1 MFKNKKVQNIT
12 KDTKQIRKIFLEASP
27 NARDFEQKYCDITEN
42 VLSFW
47 DNLLYMKAR
56 WGIFIKVICISIVTA
71 HAGLAQNNKTIGFD
85 INSNRKKAEI
95 PFENYNNLIL
105 IPVVLNNAL
114 PLKFILDTGVR
125 TTILTDRTLSD
136 LISINYDRKIPLV
149 GVDGSKIVDAF
160 VANDI
165 SLQLPGVSGKGQ
177 SLLVLAED
185 FLQLKNYLGVEVHGI
200 LGYELFRR
208 FIVKINYDR
217 KIITLYEPA
226 FFKPNK
232 RFTKIPMTLEDTKP
246 YLKLDVTQ
254 TNGKKISAKLLV
266 DTGASHTI
274 LLNQDTHADIEY
286 PERKI
291 ESVLGRSI
299 GGSVLGFLGRVKKI
313 EVEKFQFEDVIASF
327 PEPQELDIYKEQ
339 NRNGTIGGGLLGRFI
354 TVIDYFNEELYLKKG
369 KDYRKGFEYN
379 MSGIEV
385 KTIGRRLDKF
395 VIQSIRKDSPAER
408 AGLLKEDK
416 ILILNGH
423 TPSAL
428 TLNDINSSFRSK
440 EGRKIKITIE
450 RDGVR
455 LKKQFR
461 LEKVL

>member
-1 MFKNKKVQNIT
+1 MKFFIKH
-12 KDTKQIRKIFLEASP
+12 IFL
-27 NARDFEQKYCDITEN
+27 I
-42 VLSFW
+42 
-47 DNLLYMKAR
+47 
-56 WGIFIKVICISIVTA
+56 IISTQVCF
-71 HAGLAQNNKTIGFD
+71 AQGNQTIGFD
-85 INSNRKKAEI
+85 INGNRKKVEI
-95 PFENYNNLIL
+95 EFENYNNLIL
-105 IPVVLNNAL
+105 VPIILNNAL

-149 GVDGSKIVDAF
+149 GVDGLKIIDAF
-160 VANDI
+160 VANNI
-165 SLQLPGVSGKGQ
+165 SLKLPGVTGRGQ
-177 SLLVLAED
+177 SLLVLEED

-232 RFTKIPMTLEDTKP
+232 KFSKIPITLEDTKP

-254 TNGKKISAKLLV
+254 MNGKKITAKLLV

-274 LLNQDTHADIEY
+274 LLNQDTHVDIEY
-286 PERKI
+286 PEIKI

-299 GGSVLGFLGRVKKI
+299 GGSVLGFLGRAKKI
-313 EVEKFQFEDVIASF
+313 EVDKFQFEDVIASF
-327 PEPQELDIYKEQ
+327 PEPQELDVYKKK
-339 NRNGTIGGGLLGRFI
+339 NRNGTIGGGLLGRFVTI
-354 TVIDYFNEELYLKKG
+354 IDYFNEYIYLKKG
-369 KDYRKGFEYN
+369 KDYKKGFEYN

-385 KTIGRRLDKF
+385 KTTGTHLDSF

-423 TPSAL
+423 THLAL
-428 TLNDINSSFRSK
+428 TLNDINSSFRTK
-440 EGRKIKITIE
+440 EGRKIKILIM
-450 RDGVR
+450 RDGVK

>member
-1 MFKNKKVQNIT
+1 
-12 KDTKQIRKIFLEASP
+12 
-27 NARDFEQKYCDITEN
+27 
-42 VLSFW
+42 
-47 DNLLYMKAR
+47 MKF
-56 WGIFIKVICISIVTA
+56 FIKHICLIIISTQVCF
-71 HAGLAQNNKTIGFD
+71 AQGNQTIGFD
-85 INSNRKKAEI
+85 INGNRKKVEI
-95 PFENYNNLIL
+95 EFENYNNLIL
-105 IPVVLNNAL
+105 VPIILNNAL

-125 TTILTDRTLSD
+125 TTILTDRSLSD

-149 GVDGSKIVDAF
+149 GVDGLKIVDAF
-160 VANDI
+160 VANNI
-165 SLQLPGVSGKGQ
+165 SLKLPGVTGRGQ
-177 SLLVLAED
+177 SLLVLEED

-232 RFTKIPMTLEDTKP
+232 RFSKIPITLEDTKP

-254 TNGKKISAKLLV
+254 MNAKKISAKLLV

-313 EVEKFQFEDVIASF
+313 EVDKFQFEDVIASF
-327 PEPQELDIYKEQ
+327 PEPQELDLYKEQ
-339 NRNGTIGGGLLGRFI
+339 NRNGTIGGGLLGRFV
-354 TVIDYFNEELYLKKG
+354 TVIDYFNEYIYLKKG
-369 KDYRKGFEYN
+369 KDYKKGFEYN

-385 KTIGRRLDKF
+385 KTTGTHLDSF
-395 VIQSIRKDSPAER
+395 VIQSIRKNSPSER

-416 ILILNGH
+416 ILMLNGH
-423 TPSAL
+423 SPSAL

-440 EGRKIKITIE
+440 EGRKIKMIIM
-450 RDGVR
+450 RGGIKI
-455 LKKQFR
+455 KKQFR

>member
-1 MFKNKKVQNIT
+1 
-12 KDTKQIRKIFLEASP
+12 
-27 NARDFEQKYCDITEN
+27 
-42 VLSFW
+42 
-47 DNLLYMKAR
+47 MKF
-56 WGIFIKVICISIVTA
+56 FIKIICISIVIA
-71 HAGLAQNNKTIGFD
+71 HASNAQRNKTIGFD
-85 INSNRKKAEI
+85 INSSRKKAEI

-149 GVDGSKIVDAF
+149 GVDGLKIVDAF
-160 VANDI
+160 VANNI
-165 SLQLPGVSGKGQ
+165 SLKLPGVTGKGQ
-177 SLLVLAED
+177 SLLVLEED

-232 RFTKIPMTLEDTKP
+232 RFAEIPMSLEDTKP
-246 YLKLDVTQ
+246 YIHLDVIQ
-254 TNGKKISAKLLV
+254 MNGKKVKTKLLL

-274 LLNQDTHADIEY
+274 LLNQDTHEHIGY
-286 PERKI
+286 PEKKI

-299 GGSVLGFLGRVKKI
+299 GGSVFGFLGRVKRIKLD
-313 EVEKFQFEDVIASF
+313 KFEFEEVIASF

-354 TVIDYFNEELYLKKG
+354 TVIDYFNEKIYLKKG
-369 KDYRKGFEYN
+369 KDYRKSFEYN

-385 KTIGRRLDKF
+385 KTTGSHLDTF
-395 VIQSIRKDSPAER
+395 VIQSIRKNSPSER
-408 AGLLKEDK
+408 VGILKGDK
-416 ILILNGH
+416 IVSLNGH
-423 TPSAL
+423 ATKSL
-428 TLNDINSSFRSK
+428 SLNDINSAFRSK
-440 EGRKIKITIE
+440 EGRSVKIIVERGDKI
-450 RDGVR
+450 
-455 LKKQFR
+455 LKKRFR

>member
-1 MFKNKKVQNIT
+1 VKF
-12 KDTKQIRKIFLEASP
+12 
-27 NARDFEQKYCDITEN
+27 
-42 VLSFW
+42 
-47 DNLLYMKAR
+47 
-56 WGIFIKVICISIVTA
+56 FIKIICISIVIA
-71 HAGLAQNNKTIGFD
+71 HASNAQRNKTIGFD
-85 INSNRKKAEI
+85 INGNRKKVEI
-95 PFENYNNLIL
+95 EFENYNNLIL
-105 IPVVLNNAL
+105 VPIILNNAL

-149 GVDGSKIVDAF
+149 GVDGLKIVDAF
-160 VANDI
+160 VANNI
-165 SLQLPGVSGKGQ
+165 TLELPGVQGKGQ
-177 SLLVLAED
+177 SLLVLEED

-208 FIVKINYDR
+208 FIVKINYDK

-232 RFTKIPMTLEDTKP
+232 RFSKIPITLEDTKP

-254 TNGKKISAKLLV
+254 MNGKKISAKLLV

-274 LLNQDTHADIEY
+274 LLNQDTHEDIEY

-299 GGSVLGFLGRVKKI
+299 GGSVFGFLGRVKKI
-313 EVEKFQFEDVIASF
+313 EVDKFQFEEVIASF
-327 PEPQELDIYKEQ
+327 PEPQELDIYKKQ
-339 NRNGTIGGGLLGRFI
+339 DRNGTIGGGLLGRFV
-354 TVIDYFNEELYLKKG
+354 TVIDYFNENIYLKKG
-369 KDYRKGFEYN
+369 KDYKKGFEYN

-385 KTIGRRLDKF
+385 KTTGTHLQSF

-408 AGLLKEDK
+408 AGLLREDK

-423 TPSAL
+423 HSSAL

-440 EGRKIKITIE
+440 EGRKIKVIVMREGIK
-450 RDGVR
+450 